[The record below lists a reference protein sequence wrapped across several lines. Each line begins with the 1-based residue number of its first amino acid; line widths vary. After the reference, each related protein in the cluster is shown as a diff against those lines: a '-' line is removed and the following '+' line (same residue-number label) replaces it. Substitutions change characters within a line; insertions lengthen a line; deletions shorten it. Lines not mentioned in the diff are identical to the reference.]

1 MDRINLSENTMQ
13 KKIVGII
20 GGLGPL
26 ATSDLFR
33 KIILN
38 TKAKSDQDHIRV
50 IIDNNTQIPDRT
62 SALLRGGESP
72 LPEIIK
78 SARLLCDMG
87 ADILIMP
94 CHTSHYFH
102 AEIQKRLD
110 IPLLNMVALTRDSLL
125 KGGIKKA
132 ALLAT
137 EGTVKMKT
145 YERVFENSGIELLI
159 PTDEEQKA
167 VTDLIYKGVKAGDK
181 SFNTTEFKS
190 VAQKLFERGAEIL
203 ILGCTELPLAME
215 MYNLDYNVCDPT
227 TELARGAIIAANAE
241 VI

>member
-1 MDRINLSENTMQ
+1 MQ

-20 GGLGPL
+20 GGMGPL

-50 IIDNNTQIPDRT
+50 LIDNNTQIPDRT

-72 LPEIIK
+72 LPQIIK
-78 SARLLCDMG
+78 SARLLENMG
-87 ADILIMP
+87 ANILIMP

-102 AEIQKRLD
+102 AEIQKNLD
-110 IPLLNMVALTRDSLL
+110 IPLLNMVELTRDSLE
-125 KGGIKKA
+125 KRGIKKA

-137 EGTVKMKT
+137 EGTVKMRT
-145 YERVFENSGIELLI
+145 YERVFENSEIELLI
-159 PTDEEQKA
+159 PTQEEQKA

-181 SFNTTEFKS
+181 DFDITEFKE
-190 VAQKLFERGAEIL
+190 VVKKLFDRGAETL

-215 MYNLDYNVCDPT
+215 MYKLNYNVCDPT
-227 TELARGAIIAANAE
+227 TELARGTIIAANAE
-241 VI
+241 LV

>member
-1 MDRINLSENTMQ
+1 MQ

-20 GGLGPL
+20 GGMGPL

-50 IIDNNTQIPDRT
+50 LIDNNTQIPDRT

-72 LPEIIK
+72 LPQIIK
-78 SARLLCDMG
+78 SARLLENMG
-87 ADILIMP
+87 ANILIMP

-102 AEIQKRLD
+102 AEIQKNLD
-110 IPLLNMVALTRDSLL
+110 IPLLNMVELTRDSLE
-125 KGGIKKA
+125 KRGIKKA

-137 EGTVKMKT
+137 EGTVKMRT
-145 YERVFENSGIELLI
+145 YERVFENSEIELLI
-159 PTDEEQKA
+159 PTQEEQKA

-181 SFNTTEFKS
+181 DFDITEFKE
-190 VAQKLFERGAEIL
+190 VVKKLFDRGAETL

-215 MYNLDYNVCDPT
+215 TYKLNYNVCDPT
-227 TELARGAIIAANAE
+227 TELARGTIIAANAE
-241 VI
+241 LV

>member
-1 MDRINLSENTMQ
+1 MQ

-20 GGLGPL
+20 GGMGPL

-38 TKAKSDQDHIRV
+38 TKAKYDQDHVRV
-50 IIDNNTQIPDRT
+50 LIDNNTQIPDRT
-62 SALLRGGESP
+62 AALLRGGESP
-72 LPEIIK
+72 LPQIIK
-78 SARLLCDMG
+78 SATLLQNMG
-87 ADILIMP
+87 AEILIMP

-102 AEIQKRLD
+102 REIQKSVD
-110 IPLLNMVALTRDSLL
+110 IPLLNMVELTRDSLHER
-125 KGGIKKA
+125 GVKKA

-167 VTDLIYKGVKAGDK
+167 VTDLIYKGVKAGNKDFDT
-181 SFNTTEFKS
+181 SEFKR
-190 VAQKLFERGAEIL
+190 VAEKLFERGAETL

-215 MYNLDYNVCDPT
+215 TYNLNYNACDPT
-227 TELARGAIIAANAE
+227 TELARGAILAANAE
-241 VI
+241 LV